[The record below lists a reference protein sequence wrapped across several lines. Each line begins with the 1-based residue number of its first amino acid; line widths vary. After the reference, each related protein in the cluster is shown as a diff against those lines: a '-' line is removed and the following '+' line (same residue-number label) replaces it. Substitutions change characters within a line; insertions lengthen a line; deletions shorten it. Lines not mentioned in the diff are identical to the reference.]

1 MLDTGVCT
9 DTGVLEDGICENPM
23 DSPAHPMG
31 LWDGTGHWDLGQGGI
46 CENPMDSPVHPMGLW
61 EDCGM
66 RWQAGTWG

>member
-1 MLDTGVCT
+1 ML

-23 DSPAHPMG
+23 NSPTHPTG
-31 LWDGTGHWDLGQGGI
+31 LWDGMGHWDLGQGRI